1 MKRIA
6 LTIAATIILLPCWGQ
21 NLNEVVNDSY
31 HSSSEKIYISN
42 ESKTMYFGNKNRPM
56 KDSLLIQT
64 PKNYT
69 LYLQAYNPLL
79 KSHNIESKI
88 INDDLQV
95 ALEKAL
101 SEISSNLTTFFSE
114 MEKPDSQG
122 NKMFAF
128 TDETCGCQCNMFT
141 DNYEEFL
148 EKEEAFK
155 KYFDELSKRKF
166 VDRLAKLPF
175 TSHSRTLDSVSA
187 ISDEFFA
194 FQKSIQLKQADID
207 KLIGDQETGC
217 DETYT
222 YILKDYK
229 EKLTSQLKV
238 LEEKVDAVGKVITT
252 LADTVKEWGKNGVK
266 EERNGLWYFSIKS
279 GEHKR
284 GKSLAISLTIK
295 EHSELKSGS
304 LVKKEKVIE
313 SSYQFHLRKYRLLLP
328 EISAGVIYTSIITP
342 SYALGE
348 GSILERTDDHSLE
361 RFKFSQMIN
370 GNFNIANSNL
380 LPFIQ
385 GGVALRNDIPV
396 VIGGIGLRIKTSSK
410 SGISISG
417 GVAMSGVKKLT
428 TLIEGQV
435 ITDNVTLENDLK
447 YDFIAKPYIGI
458 QYNF

>member
-1 MKRIA
+1 MKTIV

-31 HSSSEKIYISN
+31 RSSSEKIYISN
-42 ESKTMYFGNKNRPM
+42 ETGTVFFGKKNRPM

-64 PKNYT
+64 PRFYK

-79 KSHNIESKI
+79 KSHSAESKI

-95 ALEKAL
+95 AFENAL
-101 SEISSNLTTFFSE
+101 SEILSDLTTFFSGLE
-114 MEKPDSQG
+114 SGKES
-122 NKMFAF
+122 FAF
-128 TDETCGCQCNMFT
+128 VSDSCKFSVNNIE
-141 DNYEEFL
+141 
-148 EKEEAFK
+148 FK
-155 KYFDELSKRKF
+155 KKGEVLKSYFEKLSKGGF
-166 VDRLAKLPF
+166 IDRLAKLPF
-175 TSHSRTLDSVSA
+175 ISHSKTLDSVSA

-194 FQKSIQLKQADID
+194 FQKSIELKQSDID
-207 KLIGDQETGC
+207 NVWGNEEVGC
-217 DETYT
+217 DEKGI

-229 EKLTSQLKV
+229 EKLTHQLQA
-238 LEEKVDAVGKVITT
+238 LEENVDAVGKVITT
-252 LADTVKEWGKNGVK
+252 LANTVKEWGRNGVK
-266 EERNGLWYFSIKS
+266 GEKDGWWYFSIKS

-284 GKSLAISLTIK
+284 GKSLTISLTIR

-304 LVKKEKVIE
+304 LVKKEKALE

-328 EISAGVIYTSIITP
+328 EISAGVIYTSINTP

-348 GSILERTDDHSLE
+348 GNILERTNDRTLE

-428 TLIEGQV
+428 TLLEGQV